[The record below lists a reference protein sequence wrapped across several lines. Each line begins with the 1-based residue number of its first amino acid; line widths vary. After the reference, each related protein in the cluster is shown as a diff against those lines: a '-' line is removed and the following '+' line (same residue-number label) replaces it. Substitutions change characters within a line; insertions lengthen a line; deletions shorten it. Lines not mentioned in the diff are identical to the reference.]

1 MGVTGL
7 KIHRITRV
15 HNRILKMRFDEKL
28 DSLLDSADASDLT
41 KYVQLNFKFCLVVSF
56 VFAKSRTQIF

>member
-1 MGVTGL
+1 M
-7 KIHRITRV
+7 